1 MSNTVCYFFT
11 FLIEAVILW
20 LYSSN
25 LFTAR
30 RKPWIQ
36 FAMLFIF
43 YFTMFAVSLLE
54 YIWLNMA
61 LYLVMNFIF
70 LLAQYDLKWYSAL
83 FHSAVLAAVMGMCE
97 LTVYSTIER
106 FSPHFY
112 TDPRQFQNMIIFII
126 FSKMIFLTIVYI
138 LIHLLKGKQTQN
150 QQHDKS
156 VLLLIFIPVTSV
168 FIMLTLVSVSDSFL
182 PSPLLKGMI
191 TLSAFFLLISNLL
204 VFCINQYNLKKS
216 MEFTQIQLLLQKE
229 SNSTEYYEMLRL
241 QNENQRILIH
251 DIKKHLHSIDMLN
264 QQKEHD
270 KIDAYLHQLIRSSDL
285 KESARLCEH
294 EMLNSILCRYM
305 QQCTDSHIAFH
316 ADIRSGTTDFI
327 SDNDLTSLFCNLL
340 DNAVKAAKDIPE
352 SFIEI
357 STGKKE
363 KTPFT
368 VLTVI
373 NSCRTNPFTTRE
385 NGNPAMSITRSH
397 KHGFGLKSIRKIV
410 AKYNGNMQIY
420 YSSDT
425 LTFHA
430 IITLKQQGS

>member
-1 MSNTVCYFFT
+1 MINGVCYFFT

-20 LYSSN
+20 QYSSN

-30 RKPWIQ
+30 RRPRIQ

-54 YIWLNMA
+54 YKWLNMA
-61 LYLVMNFIF
+61 LYFVMNFVF

-83 FHSAVLAAVMGMCE
+83 FHSAVLAAIMGMCE
-97 LTVYSTIER
+97 LTIYSTIER
-106 FSPHFY
+106 FSPHFLAESG
-112 TDPRQFQNMIIFII
+112 QFQNMIIFII
-126 FSKMIFLTIVYI
+126 LSKMIFFTIVYI
-138 LIHLLKGKQTQN
+138 LIHILKGHQAQN

-182 PSPLLKGMI
+182 LSPLLKGMV

-204 VFCINQYNLKKS
+204 VFGINQYNLKKS
-216 MEFTQIQLLLQKE
+216 MEFTQMQLLLQKE
-229 SNSTEYYEMLRL
+229 SNSAEYYEMLRL

-294 EMLNSILCRYM
+294 EMLNSILYRYM

-327 SDNDLTSLFCNLL
+327 ADNDLTSLFCNLL
-340 DNAVKAAKDIPE
+340 DNAVKAAEDIPE

-357 STGKKE
+357 STSKKE

-373 NSCRTNPFTTRE
+373 NSCRTNPFTRE
-385 NGNPAMSITRSH
+385 NGNLTISIPCSH

-420 YSSDT
+420 YNSDT

-430 IITLKQQGS
+430 IITLKRQRL

>member
-1 MSNTVCYFFT
+1 MSNAVCYFFT

-20 LYSSN
+20 QYSSN

-30 RKPWIQ
+30 RRPWIQ

-54 YIWLNMA
+54 SIWLNMA

-106 FSPHFY
+106 FSPHFLAESE
-112 TDPRQFQNMIIFII
+112 QFQNMILFII

-156 VLLLIFIPVTSV
+156 VLLLIFIPVTSG
-168 FIMLTLVSVSDSFL
+168 FIMLTLVSVSDAFQL
-182 PSPLLKGMI
+182 SPLLKGTV

-204 VFCINQYNLKKS
+204 VFGINQYNLKKN
-216 MEFTQIQLLLQKE
+216 MEFTQMQLLLQKE
-229 SNSTEYYEMLRL
+229 SDSTEYYEMLRL

-270 KIDAYLHQLIRSSDL
+270 KIDTYLHQLIHSSDL
-285 KESARLCEH
+285 KECTRLCEH

-327 SDNDLTSLFCNLL
+327 ADNDLTSLFCNLL
-340 DNAVKAAKDIPE
+340 DNAVKAAENIPE

-373 NSCRTNPFTTRE
+373 NSCRANPFTTRE
-385 NGNPAMSITRSH
+385 NGNLAISIPCSH

-420 YSSDT
+420 YNSDT

-430 IITLKQQGS
+430 IITLKRQGA

>member
-1 MSNTVCYFFT
+1 MSNTVCYFFS

-43 YFTMFAVSLLE
+43 YFTMFSVSLLE

-112 TDPRQFQNMIIFII
+112 TEPRQFQNMIIFII

-182 PSPLLKGMI
+182 LSPLLKGMV

-204 VFCINQYNLKKS
+204 VFGINQYNLKKN

-264 QQKEHD
+264 QQKESD
-270 KIDAYLHQLIRSSDL
+270 KIDTYLHQLICSSDL
-285 KESARLCEH
+285 KESVRLCEH

-327 SDNDLTSLFCNLL
+327 ADNDLTSLFCNLL
-340 DNAVKAAKDIPE
+340 DNAVKATKDIPE

-385 NGNPAMSITRSH
+385 NDNPAISIPHSH

-420 YSSDT
+420 YNSDT

-430 IITLKQQGS
+430 IITLKRQGS

>member
-1 MSNTVCYFFT
+1 MSNTVCYFFS

-70 LLAQYDLKWYSAL
+70 LLVQYDLKWYSAL

-97 LTVYSTIER
+97 LTVYSTIEC
-106 FSPHFY
+106 FSPHFL
-112 TDPRQFQNMIIFII
+112 TEAGQFQNMILFII

-182 PSPLLKGMI
+182 LSPLLKGMV

-204 VFCINQYNLKKS
+204 
-216 MEFTQIQLLLQKE
+216 
-229 SNSTEYYEMLRL
+229 
-241 QNENQRILIH
+241 
-251 DIKKHLHSIDMLN
+251 
-264 QQKEHD
+264 
-270 KIDAYLHQLIRSSDL
+270 
-285 KESARLCEH
+285 
-294 EMLNSILCRYM
+294 
-305 QQCTDSHIAFH
+305 
-316 ADIRSGTTDFI
+316 
-327 SDNDLTSLFCNLL
+327 
-340 DNAVKAAKDIPE
+340 
-352 SFIEI
+352 EI
-357 STGKKE
+357 GRAH
-363 KTPFT
+363 
-368 VLTVI
+368 V
-373 NSCRTNPFTTRE
+373 
-385 NGNPAMSITRSH
+385 
-397 KHGFGLKSIRKIV
+397 
-410 AKYNGNMQIY
+410 
-420 YSSDT
+420 
-425 LTFHA
+425 
-430 IITLKQQGS
+430 

>member
-43 YFTMFAVSLLE
+43 YFTMFSVSLLE

-112 TDPRQFQNMIIFII
+112 TEPRQFQNMIIFII

-182 PSPLLKGMI
+182 LSPLLKGMV

-204 VFCINQYNLKKS
+204 VFGINQYNLKKN

-264 QQKEHD
+264 QQKESD
-270 KIDAYLHQLIRSSDL
+270 KIDTYLHQLDR
-285 KESARLCEH
+285 
-294 EMLNSILCRYM
+294 
-305 QQCTDSHIAFH
+305 
-316 ADIRSGTTDFI
+316 
-327 SDNDLTSLFCNLL
+327 
-340 DNAVKAAKDIPE
+340 
-352 SFIEI
+352 
-357 STGKKE
+357 
-363 KTPFT
+363 
-368 VLTVI
+368 
-373 NSCRTNPFTTRE
+373 
-385 NGNPAMSITRSH
+385 
-397 KHGFGLKSIRKIV
+397 KSV
-410 AKYNGNMQIY
+410 V
-420 YSSDT
+420 
-425 LTFHA
+425 
-430 IITLKQQGS
+430 